1 MYVKNPKENI
11 KELKKNLRLKYR
23 NIRETMPPCKKGKMD
38 ARIRRHLFDLP
49 EYHEESTVFVYISKS
64 IEVDTFSIVKRALAD
79 GKLVASQDVY
89 RQCFEME
96 FYYIRSL
103 MIWKGNFWRFWNQNT
118 NNASWLRIYHMAL
131 YCTGTMLLMQRD
143 TVWVTVKVI
152 MTFYPNLR
160 GVTVGICYTSCAV
173 WIAPWI
179 F

>member
-23 NIRETMPPCKKGKMD
+23 NIRETMPPAKKGKMD

-79 GKLVASQDVY
+79 GKQVASPRCVPGTY
-89 RQCFEME
+89 EME

-103 MIWKGNFWRFWNQNT
+103 DDLEKGTFGVLEPKHQQCKLVTDLSHGFCIVPGLCFDAKGYRLGYGKGYYDRFL
-118 NNASWLRIYHMAL
+118 S
-131 YCTGTMLLMQRD
+131 
-143 TVWVTVKVI
+143 
-152 MTFYPNLR
+152 
-160 GVTVGICYTSCAV
+160 
-173 WIAPWI
+173 
-179 F
+179 

>member
-23 NIRETMPPCKKGKMD
+23 NIRETMPPAKKGKMD

-79 GKLVASQDVY
+79 GKLVASPRCVPGT
-89 RQCFEME
+89 FEME

-103 MIWKGNFWRFWNQNT
+103 DDLEKGTFGVLEPKHKQCK
-118 NNASWLRIYHMAL
+118 LVRIYHMAFVL
-131 YCTGTMLLMQRD
+131 YRDYALMQRD

-152 MTFYPNLR
+152 MTDFYPNLR
-160 GVTVGICYTSCAV
+160 A
-173 WIAPWI
+173 
-179 F
+179 